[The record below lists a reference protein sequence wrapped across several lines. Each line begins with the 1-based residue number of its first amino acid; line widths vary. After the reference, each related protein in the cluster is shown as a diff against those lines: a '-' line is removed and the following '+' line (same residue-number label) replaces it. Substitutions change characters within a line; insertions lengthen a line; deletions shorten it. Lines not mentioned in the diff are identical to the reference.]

1 MAADGRSSGTEG
13 SGIMAKETAGGTG
26 ITVALVASE
35 FNYDVSMMMLDR
47 AREEIA
53 FLGARV
59 GPIVK
64 TPGVY
69 DMPLAVKTLFERT
82 AVDAVVVVGAVI
94 EGETGHDEV
103 VMNQAA
109 RKLTDLSVEYGR
121 PVGLGV
127 SGPGE
132 TRLQAQD
139 RIENAAGAVRAVVKM
154 VARLREIG
162 EGSPSAPRSGGTR

>member
-1 MAADGRSSGTEG
+1 MPKSTSTGN
-13 SGIMAKETAGGTG
+13 G

-35 FNYDVSMMMLDR
+35 FNYDVSMMMLER
-47 AREEIA
+47 AREEVE

-69 DMPLAVKTLFERT
+69 DMPLAVKALFERRD
-82 AVDAVVVVGAVI
+82 VDAVVTLGAVI
-94 EGETGHDEV
+94 EGETKHDEV

-109 RKLTDLSVEYGR
+109 RKLTDLSVEYGK

-139 RIENAAGAVRAVVKM
+139 RIENAANAVRAVVKM
-154 VARLREIG
+154 ALRLKEIRG
-162 EGSPSAPRSGGTR
+162 